1 MTGLKKALA
10 KWAISC
16 AALILLFLVFG
27 DIGILF
33 AVAFCYVLCKY
44 W

>member
-1 MTGLKKALA
+1 MTGFKKALA
-10 KWAISC
+10 KWGIC
-16 AALILLFLVFG
+16 CGGLIALYLIFG

-33 AVAFCYVLCKY
+33 AVGLAYVVCKY

>member
-1 MTGLKKALA
+1 MAGLTKALA
-10 KWAISC
+10 KWGICC
-16 AALILLFLVFG
+16 AMLILLFLIFG

-33 AVAFCYVLCKY
+33 AVAFTYVLCKY